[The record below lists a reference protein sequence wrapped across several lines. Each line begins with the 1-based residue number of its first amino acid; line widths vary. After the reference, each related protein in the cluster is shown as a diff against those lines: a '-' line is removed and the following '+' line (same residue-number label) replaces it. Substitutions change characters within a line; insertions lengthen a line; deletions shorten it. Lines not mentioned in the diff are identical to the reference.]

1 MDRQARKPSRD
12 SRFRRLREAIAEH
25 NWFSVAIEVLIVTI
39 GVLLAFEIEQW
50 GQRRE
55 RAAEERQF
63 LERLYREY
71 QRGIDELT
79 AVIGTH
85 DRVMRNF
92 QKAFAARRDRA
103 LLDQYAST
111 VGFGCDAGYLRT
123 TPFNNTAFEEL
134 VSSGRLA
141 IVSDP
146 NLRARI
152 RDLTTEQASLKDR
165 AALGT
170 EHARDQNAKLDPYY
184 RFELMP
190 DGSTRCF
197 ADWPRLLDNPAAVT
211 AAVRVYRMHELVRKG
226 RVDLLQMTQEVRAEV
241 GCELGKSTCRR

>member
-1 MDRQARKPSRD
+1 MSHMDRQARKPSRD
-12 SRFRRLREAIAEH
+12 SRFRRLREAVAEH

-55 RAAEERQF
+55 RAVEERQF

-146 NLRARI
+146 NLRGPDSRSDDGAGIVEGSGSAWNR
-152 RDLTTEQASLKDR
+152 TR
-165 AALGT
+165 A
-170 EHARDQNAKLDPYY
+170 
-184 RFELMP
+184 
-190 DGSTRCF
+190 
-197 ADWPRLLDNPAAVT
+197 
-211 AAVRVYRMHELVRKG
+211 
-226 RVDLLQMTQEVRAEV
+226 
-241 GCELGKSTCRR
+241 